1 MQIFFTQIWA
11 PFRINNNDSA
21 AGRQKTQKCLGN
33 KIIQEAIDVM
43 VNALHEVSKSKTRY
57 VIFSIL
63 CLVLFLASFVSSG
76 FSHLTTIERIALDLS
91 LFFPRMILVAG
102 LVVYFL
108 MGSLFSKREKNSIK
122 EIKNQL
128 ALKLEQEEAN
138 LV

>member
-1 MQIFFTQIWA
+1 MPPITGSCVD
-11 PFRINNNDSA
+11 NL
-21 AGRQKTQKCLGN
+21 KTLECVKERN
-33 KIIQEAIDVM
+33 KIIQEAIEVM
-43 VNALHEVSKSKTRY
+43 ENALHEVSKSKTKY